1 MVAKLAALSRRCRSA
16 RGGSSV
22 SSIIRSTYV
31 PSAVPSAGF
40 EHALTALEGNPVRD
54 NYLVKHVV
62 PVWLGTFEGAF
73 PANPPA
79 DGTRGHAGCPGG
91 ACRSLMCRKLAAGT
105 WTWTSSTEVPRSD
118 VQRQDKRPVMPLVAR
133 GDELA
138 PSLRTPPGD
147 RQPW

>member
-62 PVWLGTFEGAF
+62 PVWLGTFGGSIPGE
-73 PANPPA
+73 PAGRRHSGP
-79 DGTRGHAGCPGG
+79 RG
-91 ACRSLMCRKLAAGT
+91 
-105 WTWTSSTEVPRSD
+105 VPRRRVQIAD
-118 VQRQDKRPVMPLVAR
+118 VQEAR
-133 GDELA
+133 CRYLGVDVIYRGSA
-138 PSLRTPPGD
+138 
-147 RQPW
+147 

>member
-62 PVWLGTFEGAF
+62 PVWLGTRRQTALGA
-73 PANPPA
+73 
-79 DGTRGHAGCPGG
+79 TRGAP
-91 ACRSLMCRKLAAGT
+91 AA
-105 WTWTSSTEVPRSD
+105 R
-118 VQRQDKRPVMPLVAR
+118 A
-133 GDELA
+133 
-138 PSLRTPPGD
+138 D
-147 RQPW
+147 R